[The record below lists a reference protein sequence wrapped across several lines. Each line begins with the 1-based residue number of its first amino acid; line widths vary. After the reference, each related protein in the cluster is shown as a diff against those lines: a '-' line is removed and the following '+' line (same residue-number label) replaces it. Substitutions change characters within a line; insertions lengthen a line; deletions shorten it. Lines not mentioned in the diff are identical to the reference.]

1 MILSRQAILLVTAV
15 GVGLLTLCYVLGVQV
30 GKQSAALRRP
40 QARGAGEELE
50 ELPATM
56 VDQLKALEQSGSGAG
71 FEKPA
76 TPDAPANATTP
87 VPTPSPAEGAAKP
100 PAGKD
105 TKEQT
110 TKDPK
115 AAKAPDAK
123 AKPAPEAPAAKPG
136 GPLWTAQIVSTP
148 DAGEARAMA
157 ARARAAGFKTETVAE
172 KGLYKVR
179 VTPGLPR
186 DAADATMTRLRNHG
200 FKPFAVKVDR

>member
-40 QARGAGEELE
+40 QAKGAGEELE

-76 TPDAPANATTP
+76 APDAPGGAPA
-87 VPTPSPAEGAAKP
+87 PAETPALADGAAKP
-100 PAGKD
+100 PAGKES
-105 TKEQT
+105 KEQPSRDART
-110 TKDPK
+110 PDLKGK
-115 AAKAPDAK
+115 AT
-123 AKPAPEAPAAKPG
+123 PEAPASTSG
-136 GPLWTAQIVSTP
+136 SPLWAAQIVSTP

-186 DAADATMTRLRNHG
+186 DAADAAMTRLRNHG
-200 FKPFAVKVDR
+200 FKPFAIKVDR